1 MVVHPLTDDTRKA
14 LSEEYVTTII
24 GTPVKNLA
32 RLLIT
37 EMAAAH
43 IGSPTRS
50 RSQIS
55 LKPEILV
62 PEYM

>member
-1 MVVHPLTDDTRKA
+1 MVVHPLTDETCKA
-14 LSEEYVTTII
+14 SSEEYVTTII
-24 GTPVKNLA
+24 GTPVKDLA

-37 EMAAAH
+37 EMATAH

-50 RSQIS
+50 RSQIL